1 MLEKPNKFRIAL
13 ISGVVIGMAV
23 AAIQSLATGVQIAL
37 LVFALVLVVIGL
49 VLNRK
54 FRSLDS

>member
-1 MLEKPNKFRIAL
+1 MLL
-13 ISGVVIGMAV
+13 ITGVVIGMAV

-37 LVFALVLVVIGL
+37 LVFALALVVIGL

-54 FRSLDS
+54 FRSQDS